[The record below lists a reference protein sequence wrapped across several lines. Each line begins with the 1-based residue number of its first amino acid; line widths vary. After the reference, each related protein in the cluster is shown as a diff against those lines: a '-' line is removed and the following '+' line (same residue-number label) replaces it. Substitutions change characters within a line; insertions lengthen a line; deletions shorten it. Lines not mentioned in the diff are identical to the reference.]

1 MCARQ
6 CDQSRG
12 LVDVSW
18 ISPYPPHQMSPRGL
32 LRGFGGFA
40 LWISPF
46 SRDFLVRG
54 FLCGMLR
61 GFSFFHF
68 SRPLWIFC
76 GFPSIKNSLFLI
88 TAGRRFR
95 REKTIHQAREKFTE
109 KFTGNSR
116 GNSRTQKSLRISEHS
131 RGNSRR
137 NSWTA
142 QRSPWQSIQSVSQ
155 PTSQP
160 ASQLASQP
168 ASQATRMFFE
178 NEDVIFHISKVHQQN
193 GYPGSPE
200 TIHTVF

>member
-109 KFTGNSR
+109 KFTGKFTGEFTDPNINIH
-116 GNSRTQKSLRISEHS
+116 GEIHGRIHGQPSAVH
-131 RGNSRR
+131 G
-137 NSWTA
+137 
-142 QRSPWQSIQSVSQ
+142 SPSSQS
-155 PTSQP
+155 
-160 ASQLASQP
+160 ASQP
-168 ASQATRMFFE
+168 ASQPA
-178 NEDVIFHISKVHQQN
+178 SLAASQ
-193 GYPGSPE
+193 PGNA
-200 TIHTVF
+200 HLL